1 MRKEVI
7 LLSLD
12 GTYFLLSSL
21 LDRRMLTPFRM
32 TALFFRIRLI
42 RIYSEDKNT
51 VKVEREGARE
61 DWGVGEGEVEMGS
74 GSDGEV
80 EGDVVQE

>member
-1 MRKEVI
+1 
-7 LLSLD
+7 
-12 GTYFLLSSL
+12 
-21 LDRRMLTPFRM
+21 MLTPFRM
-32 TALFFRIRLI
+32 TAFSCFRIRLI